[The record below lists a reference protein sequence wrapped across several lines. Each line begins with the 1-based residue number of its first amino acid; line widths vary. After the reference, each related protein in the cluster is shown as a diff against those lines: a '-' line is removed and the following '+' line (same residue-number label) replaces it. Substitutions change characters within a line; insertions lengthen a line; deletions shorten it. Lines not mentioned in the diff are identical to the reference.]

1 VVDELGLDDLATGGE
16 DEGYVPCDEGPA
28 TDTDL
33 GADALAVAGEDGGFT
48 PVGTGAASAPADE
61 SDTVAIFGTS
71 SGFVAK
77 PCSEITCVAQD
88 TFTRVEAFGLGT
100 SEFGPPWTSAVGS
113 SVDGS
118 VGHVLGGSIP
128 RVVLPFALPVEI
140 LTKQRLN
147 RGSGGYPTLAFDFFG
162 GMTIHKGGSPSFTN
176 LYWQLALFVYN
187 AGFLGDNPG
196 IPWSDTDVVLKVLAR
211 DEIGNVGSSAEE
223 LIYSGIDVSVPV
235 IWTRMRAESGRVRG
249 RAWLDGDP
257 EPSTYAVETAGLTL
271 DATSL
276 LIPYTALMPSN
287 GAWLIDSIC
296 VTEGL

>member
-100 SEFGPPWTSAVGS
+100 SEFGPPWTSATGS

-128 RVVLPFALPVEI
+128 RVVLPFVLPVEI

-211 DEIGNVGSSAEE
+211 DEIGNVGSSAKSSCTAASTSACPS
-223 LIYSGIDVSVPV
+223 SGPGCGPN
-235 IWTRMRAESGRVRG
+235 RGACAGGRGSTATPSPRPTPWK
-249 RAWLDGDP
+249 RPAS
-257 EPSTYAVETAGLTL
+257 PSTPRACSSRTPPSCRPTARG
-271 DATSL
+271 
-276 LIPYTALMPSN
+276 
-287 GAWLIDSIC
+287 
-296 VTEGL
+296 